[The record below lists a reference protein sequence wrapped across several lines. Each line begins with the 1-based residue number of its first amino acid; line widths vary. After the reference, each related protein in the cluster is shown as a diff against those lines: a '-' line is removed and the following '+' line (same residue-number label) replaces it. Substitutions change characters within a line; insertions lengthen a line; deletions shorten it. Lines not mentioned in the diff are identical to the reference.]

1 MIAVLQLLDVEN
13 KQCQAIFLAPTREA
27 VQTIHSYIVALGEY
41 RKIESTVFVGV
52 VQLPW
57 TRSESVTRRG
67 ASALLVPPG
76 RVLVM
81 LQRGLL
87 TPDSVQQV
95 VLTDADEMVS
105 RGSVV
110 QICNVL
116 RLLPGAVA
124 RVLQIILLSN
134 TMPSDVL
141 EAARRFMHRPIQIV
155 VANACARV
163 AERVDAAEAS
173 KETGG
178 KTEW

>member
-1 MIAVLQLLDVEN
+1 MAQLGGAAAGDEKRKRDSAGCQYAVG
-13 KQCQAIFLAPTREA
+13 T
-27 VQTIHSYIVALGEY
+27 
-41 RKIESTVFVGV
+41 
-52 VQLPW
+52 
-57 TRSESVTRRG
+57 
-67 ASALLVPPG
+67 PG
-76 RVLVM
+76 RVLAM

-141 EAARRFMHRPIQIV
+141 EAARRFMHRPIRIV

-163 AERVDAAEAS
+163 AERVDAAETS
-173 KETGG
+173 KETGR
-178 KTEW
+178 KTEWRLVPKASPNVLVHRAPLAFLNETILK